1 MAQAR
6 AIARSAGGEIDLTKE
21 VSERERQGR
30 RARDDPRRGLSGVWQ
45 PRALGLR
52 ARLDRAR
59 SAMRPAA
66 GVAAESTLGSAGAR
80 TLGPGATPKLP
91 SAIRHAKSAF
101 TSSR

>member
-1 MAQAR
+1 MSGSGR
-6 AIARSAGGEIDLTKE
+6 AGG
-21 VSERERQGR
+21 
-30 RARDDPRRGLSGVWQ
+30 RATIPGGACPVFGS
-45 PRALGLR
+45 RALSAC
-52 ARLDRAR
+52 ARGSTGAR